1 MKYKVEFYR
10 MVSVVKTIEA
20 KNREDLE
27 KQANKLAKGDVMK
40 NVPTKISKTE
50 WEVVEDVK

>member
-10 MVSVVKTIEA
+10 MVSIIKEIEA
-20 KNREDLE
+20 KDREDLE
-27 KQANKLAKGDVMK
+27 KKANKMAKGDVMK

-50 WEVVEDVK
+50 WEVLDNAK